1 MHWAVEGL
9 SHVMPPPRDGGDPVN
24 WDALRVDTGW
34 QLPADYRDF
43 VTVYGMGTISDS
55 IGIRTPRFEGY
66 PYEDH
71 LLFHAEQA
79 LADGELT
86 WASNEAGDDF
96 LWRCI
101 GTPERWAVIF
111 RPRDRRQDHTYE
123 MGMAE
128 FLLHL
133 VRGEIR
139 PPLEAE
145 FAMPAT
151 FESWRE
157 EEQRLR
163 DEDGGLEGF

>member
-1 MHWAVEGL
+1 MHWAVERLG
-9 SHVMPPPRDGGDPVN
+9 HVMPPPRDGGDPVD
-24 WDALRVDTGW
+24 WDALRVETGW

-43 VTVYGMGTISDS
+43 VAVYGMGAISDS
-55 IGIRTPRFEGY
+55 IGIRTPPFEGY

-71 LLFHAEQA
+71 LLTHAEQA
-79 LADGELT
+79 LANGELT

-101 GTPERWAVIF
+101 GPPEQWVVTF
-111 RPRDRRQDHTYE
+111 RPRGRRQDHIYD

-133 VRGEIR
+133 VRSEIH

-145 FAMPAT
+145 FAGPAT
-151 FESWRE
+151 FESWRDA
-157 EEQRLR
+157 EQRLL
-163 DEDGGLEGF
+163 DEGGDLEGF